1 MTSVARPA
9 RSLLRCPRATA
20 TKVVEVEVL
29 PASAVSYFDQF
40 RVESPHNQVLAIA
53 SGAGIPAAIDYLVL
67 VGGIICFLWRGARRN
82 SDPTNGLALVAA
94 IAASAGHVVSDSFMS
109 AEVTG
114 SWLLWTLVGAALAIS
129 FASTE
134 RREPIAV

>member
-1 MTSVARPA
+1 
-9 RSLLRCPRATA
+9 
-20 TKVVEVEVL
+20 
-29 PASAVSYFDQF
+29 
-40 RVESPHNQVLAIA
+40 
-53 SGAGIPAAIDYLVL
+53 LVL

-82 SDPTNGLALVAA
+82 SDPTNGLALVAV

-114 SWLLWTLVGAALAIS
+114 SWLLWTLVGAGLAIS
-129 FASTE
+129 FTSTE